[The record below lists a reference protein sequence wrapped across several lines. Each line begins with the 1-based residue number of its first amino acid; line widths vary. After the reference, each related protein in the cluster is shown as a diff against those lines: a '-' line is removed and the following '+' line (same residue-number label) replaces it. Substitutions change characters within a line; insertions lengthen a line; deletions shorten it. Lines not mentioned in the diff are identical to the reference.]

1 LRGSSPRHPR
11 FVPMVERTNR
21 KEPVMAPEIE
31 WDCPVCETWDYQ
43 WDGDGCSCWWCA
55 SCKAT
60 NPHGE
65 LACKWC
71 GVRHQDGVQ

>member
-1 LRGSSPRHPR
+1 
-11 FVPMVERTNR
+11 MV
-21 KEPVMAPEIE
+21 PEIE

-43 WDGDGCSCWWCA
+43 WDENGCSCWWCV

-60 NPHGE
+60 NPRGE

-71 GVRHQDGVQ
+71 GVQQ